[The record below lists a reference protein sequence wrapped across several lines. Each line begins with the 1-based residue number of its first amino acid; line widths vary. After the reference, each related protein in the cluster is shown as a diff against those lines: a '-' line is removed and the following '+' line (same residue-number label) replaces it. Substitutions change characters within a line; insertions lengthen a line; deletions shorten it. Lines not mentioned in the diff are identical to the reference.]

1 MSVLREEDS
10 RPTELSDADLVA
22 MARDGRREGR
32 ADAFA
37 TLLERHR
44 ETAARV
50 ERRVLTDPEDVEDVL
65 QEAALAAYL
74 NLPSLAKADRFLAA
88 LDVVAKAPEV
98 DALLLVLPDHLV
110 EPGHAVGQGGYFC
123 RVLTVQLA
131 GSKFELGDLA
141 EDGVMDVEINVQWA
155 GHGCSSRRYGRQC
168 SRAQPATERT
178 DRSCRTRY
186 RCKEGLRDT

>member
-1 MSVLREEDS
+1 MVLALSVAVGASEAGKGS
-10 RPTELSDADLVA
+10 I
-22 MARDGRREGR
+22 
-32 ADAFA
+32 
-37 TLLERHR
+37 
-44 ETAARV
+44 
-50 ERRVLTDPEDVEDVL
+50 DPVEDLILEVVMVEL
-65 QEAALAAYL
+65 IGLGDEAIALVHRRKQHL
-74 NLPSLAKADRFLAA
+74 LLG
-88 LDVVAKAPEV
+88 
-98 DALLLVLPDHLV
+98 LLVLPDHLV

-168 SRAQPATERT
+168 SRARPATERT